1 MSKLL
6 GQLQRVTALSIL
18 LAVCMAIKVVASF
31 SGVDMAWVNPLF
43 GIVSGGWLV
52 AVNAK
57 RGGIGDDEP
66 GK

>member
-18 LAVCMAIKVVASF
+18 LGVCVTIKVIESF
-31 SGVDMAWVNPLF
+31 SGVDMSWINPLF

-52 AVNAK
+52 AVKAR

-66 GK
+66 SK